1 MLITSENGYLKLV
14 STGSLSVEDKIE
26 IIQTLLNKKLDINYV
41 LSDTMLEQLITAEYM
56 SDKHFKEMIGKIEV
70 LSDLY

>member
-14 STGSLSVEDKIE
+14 SIGSLSVEDKIE

-56 SDKHFKEMIGKIEV
+56 SDKHFKELIAKIEV
-70 LSDLY
+70 V

>member
-14 STGSLSVEDKIE
+14 STASLSVEDKIE
-26 IIQTLLNKKLDINYV
+26 IIQILLNKKLDINYV

-56 SDKHFKEMIGKIEV
+56 SDKHFKELITKIEV
-70 LSDLY
+70 V